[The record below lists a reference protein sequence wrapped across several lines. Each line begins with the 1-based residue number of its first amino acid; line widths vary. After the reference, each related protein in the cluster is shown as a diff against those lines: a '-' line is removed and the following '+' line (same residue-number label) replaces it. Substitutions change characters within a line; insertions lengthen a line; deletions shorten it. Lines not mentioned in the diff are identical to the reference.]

1 MSNEDQFSYKQI
13 LKATSIF
20 GGVQFISIII
30 SIIRS
35 KFIAVLIGPIGIGIS
50 GMLTATLGII
60 AGLTNFGLGA
70 SAVRDISAAYE
81 TGNNKRIAIV
91 VNVLYRLVW
100 ITGLLGMIL
109 TLLLSPWLSY
119 LSFGNYNYTI
129 AFLVLSITLLINQLN
144 SGQLVVLQGSRKFS
158 LLARA
163 NLAGS
168 VIGLLA
174 TIPLYYIWGIDG
186 IVSTLVISA
195 FVSLLISYYFRKKV
209 DVEYLRIN
217 LVLSFTEGKK
227 MLKMG
232 FLISMSSFITIGSS
246 YLIRIFITHQGNLVE
261 VGLYNAGFAIISTYV
276 GLIFSAMG
284 ADYFPRLSGMAD
296 NIISLNDTINK
307 QIEIV
312 LIILGPILV
321 FFIMFIKWIIQ
332 ILYSS
337 QFTAVNSMIIWAA
350 IGMLFKAVSWCI
362 AYSFLAKGLS
372 KLFFWNEIVANIYL
386 IALNIFGYYNWG
398 LTGLG
403 YAFLLSYFIYMV
415 QVLIITNKTFNF
427 KLGKDSILILLI
439 QLIFSCIGI
448 FISLILKGSIYYFTS
463 LILIISNLF
472 YSFYLLNHRVG
483 LNLLISKYIK
493 HLR

>member
-1 MSNEDQFSYKQI
+1 VSNEDQFSYKQI

>member
-1 MSNEDQFSYKQI
+1 
-13 LKATSIF
+13 
-20 GGVQFISIII
+20 
-30 SIIRS
+30 
-35 KFIAVLIGPIGIGIS
+35 
-50 GMLTATLGII
+50 
-60 AGLTNFGLGA
+60 
-70 SAVRDISAAYE
+70 
-81 TGNNKRIAIV
+81 
-91 VNVLYRLVW
+91 
-100 ITGLLGMIL
+100 
-109 TLLLSPWLSY
+109 
-119 LSFGNYNYTI
+119 
-129 AFLVLSITLLINQLN
+129 
-144 SGQLVVLQGSRKFS
+144 
-158 LLARA
+158 
-163 NLAGS
+163 
-168 VIGLLA
+168 
-174 TIPLYYIWGIDG
+174 
-186 IVSTLVISA
+186 
-195 FVSLLISYYFRKKV
+195 
-209 DVEYLRIN
+209 
-217 LVLSFTEGKK
+217 